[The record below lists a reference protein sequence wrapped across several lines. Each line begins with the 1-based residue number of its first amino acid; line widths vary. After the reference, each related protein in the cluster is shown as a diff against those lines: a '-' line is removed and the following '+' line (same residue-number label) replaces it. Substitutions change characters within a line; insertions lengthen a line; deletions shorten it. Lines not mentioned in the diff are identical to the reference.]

1 MPCRTDDSL
10 AVEREMQVCH
20 SQPHLVPPM
29 KLVFYDSLPSPGLRP
44 ESKSSLPPWMH
55 ETKSLAS
62 KASHRA
68 SILVRRQTP
77 KRPTISAPTDFRRT
91 DVPRGRVA
99 SFRPLELSI
108 YLPGNRLSDLPEFN
122 SFDLGTPGQPS
133 PPAKALVSPF
143 DSAGHL
149 RRQSGPFQLARK
161 PIGSAP
167 SRRGSMATLE
177 LQLQQS
183 QPRQS
188 SDLATGNPLIPHFS
202 APSPISSG
210 PVSSFQPF
218 GELRPISE
226 PFQRAPRS
234 PAKHKNNKSLPG
246 VPVGI
251 DFSQSPSF
259 PSSSISA
266 RHSLESHP
274 NYSGRQGTGK
284 RKQGQ
289 SCRSSSLTSMS
300 TVTNNTTTKKFHQ
313 HTPTKSSSSTLHYH
327 SRNRTTSN
335 STVSSRTPSLSSAIT
350 AATTIIPSDKELETA
365 FGTLPMIP
373 ASGKT
378 SMVAQDPEVHE
389 EEQMHPGGYEYDQRF
404 PSSAVGL
411 AF

>member
-1 MPCRTDDSL
+1 MQKK

-62 KASHRA
+62 KASRRA

-77 KRPTISAPTDFRRT
+77 KRPTISAPRDFRRT
-91 DVPRGRVA
+91 DMPRGRVA

-122 SFDLGTPGQPS
+122 SFDLGAPGQPS
-133 PPAKALVSPF
+133 PPEKALVSPF
-143 DSAGHL
+143 NSASHL
-149 RRQSGPFQLARK
+149 RRQSGPFQLTRK

-177 LQLQQS
+177 LQLQQN

-188 SDLATGNPLIPHFS
+188 SDLATGNPLIPYFS
-202 APSPISSG
+202 VVSPMSNG
-210 PVSSFQPF
+210 PVSPFHQF

-226 PFQRAPRS
+226 PFQKAPQS
-234 PAKHKNNKSLPG
+234 PTKHKYNKSLPG
-246 VPVGI
+246 VSVGI
-251 DFSQSPSF
+251 EPFQSPSF

-274 NYSGRQGTGK
+274 NYNGRQGTGK

-289 SCRSSSLTSMS
+289 SSRSSSMTSMS
-300 TVTNNTTTKKFHQ
+300 TIINNNTKKYHH
-313 HTPTKSSSSTLHYH
+313 HTPTKSSTSTLPYH
-327 SRNRTTSN
+327 SRVRTTSN
-335 STVSSRTPSLSSAIT
+335 STVSSKTPSLSSAIT
-350 AATTIIPSDKELETA
+350 AATTIMPSDKELETA
-365 FGTLPMIP
+365 FGTLPVIP

-389 EEQMHPGGYEYDQRF
+389 EEQMHPSGYEYDQRF
-404 PSSAVGL
+404 PTNVVGL